1 MSWFAT
7 AVRTGARQMYA
18 SWPALVVSAF
28 FYLVVVT
35 AVTTLWRAGAAAND
49 GHVAGYTATMLT
61 WYLATSEASILGLSF
76 RMIEEVGD
84 DIASGSVATELLRPV
99 SILGVRIGT
108 EMGRAVARLSVLVPA
123 GAALC
128 LVTVGP
134 PPHPAGLLLAVPAVL
149 LALTTNM
156 LLQHAVAGM
165 SFWIRDA
172 RSGWFLYQKLVFIL
186 GGMLVPLEVL
196 PAALRHVAEV
206 LPFAAVAYVPARL
219 ASGHLE
225 PELLAVQ
232 LGWLVVTG
240 VVASLVFAAGERR
253 LQVVGG

>member
-1 MSWFAT
+1 MSWFLT
-7 AVRTGARQMYA
+7 ALRTGARRMYA
-18 SWPALVVSAF
+18 EWPALVVAAF

-35 AVTTLWRAGAAAND
+35 AVTTLWRTGAAASG
-49 GHVAGYTATMLT
+49 GHIAGYSATMLT

-76 RMIEEVGD
+76 RLIEEVGD

-99 SILGVRIGT
+99 SVLGIRIGT
-108 EMGRAVARLSVLVPA
+108 EVGRSLARLSMLAPV
-123 GAALC
+123 GAAFC
-128 LVTVGP
+128 LVVVGP
-134 PPHPAGLLLAVPAVL
+134 PPHPAALLLAVPALL
-149 LALTTNM
+149 LAVTCNI

-196 PAALRHVAEV
+196 PAGLRHVAEV
-206 LPFAAVAYVPARL
+206 LPLAAVAYAPARL
-219 ASGHLE
+219 ASGHIE
-225 PELLAVQ
+225 PQLLVLQLAWLAVAA
-232 LGWLVVTG
+232 
-240 VVASLVFAAGERR
+240 VVATLTFNAGERR